1 MELSKTLERIRALIA
16 KADNLESLGDEN
28 SLNEAKALRERAD
41 DMMQKYAVEE
51 WQLLR
56 DTDTGFKPTRVRID
70 VGEEGNPFLQELATL
85 VDVVANFCKCSS
97 VWMQGSAYAP
107 AGRMEYCWVYGY
119 ESDLRY
125 FELLITTLQ
134 LHMTGAIFPKPDTAK
149 TVGQNAYELHNA
161 GLNWYDIA
169 QAYGWVETDSW
180 AGEPKYM
187 YRHRESGE
195 RASWGKTVGRIKAA
209 YAAEVKARGERPLR
223 IPPSGSENFR
233 RNAVQGYL
241 HTIRW
246 RLAEIA
252 GKRGPG
258 TELVLADKSQNITA
272 AMDTDFPN
280 RSKTARSR
288 NSFNAGAYA
297 RGVRHARTANLNPAA
312 GGAPRKALG

>member
-1 MELSKTLERIRALIA
+1 MELSKTLERIRALVA
-16 KADNLESLGDEN
+16 KADNLEMLGDEN

-41 DMMQKYAVEE
+41 EMMQKYAVEE

-56 DTDTGFKPTRVRID
+56 DTDISFKPERVKID
-70 VGEEGNPFLQELATL
+70 IGEEGNLFLQELATL

-107 AGRMEYCWVYGY
+107 AGRKEYCYVYGY

-125 FELLITTLQ
+125 FELLVTTLL
-134 LHMTGAIFPKPDTAK
+134 LHMTGAIFPSPDPAK
-149 TVGQNAYELHNA
+149 TMGQNAYELHNA

-180 AGEPKYM
+180 AGEPKHM
-187 YRHRESGE
+187 YRNRETRE
-195 RASWGKTVGRIKAA
+195 RASWGRTVGRIKAA
-209 YAAEVKARGERPLR
+209 YVAELKARGEAPLR
-223 IPPSGSENFR
+223 IPPSGSANFR
-233 RNAVQGYL
+233 RNAVNGYL
-241 HTIRW
+241 LTIRI
-246 RLAEIA
+246 RLREIA
-252 GKRGPG
+252 GKRGTG

-280 RSKTARSR
+280 RTKTKARQY
-288 NSFNAGAYA
+288 SFNDTAYA

-312 GGAPRKALG
+312 GGAPRKAL